1 MQANADTTPPS
12 AVALPHQFV
21 RLAQAVAGA
30 AVIIACLEAGIFI
43 QRDLGVPVPGNVIG
57 MILLLFLL
65 QTKVVADAWVSGPCT
80 VLLLLLPAMFVPIY
94 VVPLSDPAFWSRHGT
109 TLLPAAVIGV
119 AITLAVT
126 AWLANWMLRQ

>member
-1 MQANADTTPPS
+1 MQANADTTPAS
-12 AVALPHQFV
+12 TVALPHQFV
-21 RLAQAVAGA
+21 RLAHAVAGA
-30 AVIIACLEAGIFI
+30 AVIIGCLEAGIFI
-43 QRDLGVPVPGNVIG
+43 QRNLGVPVPGNVIG

-80 VLLLLLPAMFVPIY
+80 LLLLLLPAMFVPIY

-109 TLLPAAVIGV
+109 TLVPAAVIGG

-126 AWLANWMLRQ
+126 AWLANWMLRR